1 MNEVF
6 ILVKII
12 EIKYNLIPKSKKN
25 AICNIKGI
33 LVNKSVINLIAYN
46 NIADKCYRKLKKDT
60 VFLVE
65 GRINQKMSIEIMNFS
80 KI

>member
-25 AICNIKGI
+25 AICNIKG
-33 LVNKSVINLIAYN
+33 N
-46 NIADKCYRKLKKDT
+46 T
-60 VFLVE
+60 
-65 GRINQKMSIEIMNFS
+65 S
-80 KI
+80 K